1 MIVLI
6 MLSFWLK
13 SWLRVEYNFSTKNIS
28 RTTNIMVEQKPD
40 NDTNEKGEDGDD
52 AEEKVVHDHPVFKTI
67 IDGDM
72 ESMRNYFEVEGVSLE
87 LEDSTGMTPL
97 MHASWKGK
105 YEVAKYL
112 ITQGTIFRL

>member
-1 MIVLI
+1 
-6 MLSFWLK
+6 
-13 SWLRVEYNFSTKNIS
+13 
-28 RTTNIMVEQKPD
+28 MVEQKPD
-40 NDTNEKGEDGDD
+40 NDTTEKGGDGDD
-52 AEEKVVHDHPVFKTI
+52 AEAEEKVVHDHPVFKTI

-87 LEDSTGMTPL
+87 LEDNTGMTPL

-112 ITQGTIFRL
+112 ITQGTIVRVWNCSLYDEMG

>member
-1 MIVLI
+1 
-6 MLSFWLK
+6 
-13 SWLRVEYNFSTKNIS
+13 
-28 RTTNIMVEQKPD
+28 MVEQKPD
-40 NDTNEKGEDGDD
+40 NDTTEKGGDGDE

-87 LEDSTGMTPL
+87 LEDNTGMTPL

-112 ITQGTIFRL
+112 ITQGTIVRVYFFLAVRMGRRFQRLTEVKYLSRC

>member
-1 MIVLI
+1 

-13 SWLRVEYNFSTKNIS
+13 SWLRVEYNFFKKKIFPEPPN
-28 RTTNIMVEQKPD
+28 NMVEQKPD
-40 NDTNEKGEDGDD
+40 NDTTEKGGDGDD
-52 AEEKVVHDHPVFKTI
+52 AKAEEKVVHDHPVFKTI

-87 LEDSTGMTPL
+87 LEDNTGMTPL

>member
-1 MIVLI
+1 
-6 MLSFWLK
+6 
-13 SWLRVEYNFSTKNIS
+13 
-28 RTTNIMVEQKPD
+28 MVEQKPD
-40 NDTNEKGEDGDD
+40 NDTTEKGGDD
-52 AEEKVVHDHPVFKTI
+52 AEAEEKVVHDHPVFKTI

-87 LEDSTGMTPL
+87 LEDNTGMTPL

-112 ITQGTIFRL
+112 ITQGTTMPYESFFVAVRMGLIGWDGVFSEQPK